1 MRHFEICFMV
11 HPDQS
16 EQVPA
21 MLERYR
27 SMVEG
32 NKGTI
37 HRVEDWGRRQLA
49 FPIAKLHKAH
59 YILMNIECDGD
70 TVAELEAIFRF
81 NDAVLRHL
89 TVRRQSAIVEQS
101 LMMTAKEEKDRSSRS
116 YDERKRARSDGEGKE
131 DSGAVDKVAAEV
143 AVEAVAEE
151 TVEEA
156 VEAAAEVAVAE
167 EAVVEAEEAVAEEA
181 VVEAVEAVAEESA
194 SEATAADEETVAPAA
209 ELASEESNKKAA
221 DANSADA

>member
-21 MLERYR
+21 MIERYR
-27 SMVEG
+27 ALIEG

-37 HRVEDWGRRQLA
+37 HRLEDWGRRQLA

-59 YILMNIECDGD
+59 YILMNIECDSD
-70 TVAELEAIFRF
+70 TLSELEGIFRF

-101 LMMTAKEEKDRSSRS
+101 LMMKAKEEKDRSSRS
-116 YDERKRARSDGEGKE
+116 YDERRRAASE
-131 DSGAVDKVAAEV
+131 DRKDKAPVAAESTEESPAAEASAEPV
-143 AVEAVAEE
+143 AEAVKEDANEV
-151 TVEEA
+151 VEEK
-156 VEAAAEVAVAE
+156 
-167 EAVVEAEEAVAEEA
+167 
-181 VVEAVEAVAEESA
+181 
-194 SEATAADEETVAPAA
+194 SEATEEAPLPVAEQASDESIKQTTDAA
-209 ELASEESNKKAA
+209 
-221 DANSADA
+221 SADA

>member
-1 MRHFEICFMV
+1 MRHFEICFLV

-27 SMVEG
+27 ALVEG

-59 YILMNIECDGD
+59 YILMNIECNSA
-70 TVAELEAIFRF
+70 TLAELEGFFRF

-89 TVRRQSAIVEQS
+89 TISCQTAVVEQS
-101 LMMTAKEEKDRSSRS
+101 LMMKAKEEKDRSSRS
-116 YDERKRARSDGEGKE
+116 YDERNRARSRDQTKE
-131 DSGAVDKVAAEV
+131 APGAVDEVGEAAAEA
-143 AVEAVAEE
+143 AVEAVAE
-151 TVEEA
+151 
-156 VEAAAEVAVAE
+156 
-167 EAVVEAEEAVAEEA
+167 
-181 VVEAVEAVAEESA
+181 EAVEAVAEEA
-194 SEATAADEETVAPAA
+194 VEAVAEEAVEAVAEEAVEAVAEEAVEAVAAEAVEEAALPAA
-209 ELASEESNKKAA
+209 ELATDETNKKTA